1 MQALR
6 TVRLALLLAA
16 LAAAA
21 HAQDKTGLRTALNDQ
36 KYDDTWIYE
45 DLDAGYAAATKSGK
59 PLLVCFSCVP

>member
-1 MQALR
+1 MRVLVAILFALG
-6 TVRLALLLAA
+6 
-16 LAAAA
+16 AA
-21 HAQDKTGLRTALNDQ
+21 HAQDKTGLRTALSDQ